1 MKLAFL
7 FHHYY
12 GPLFTQTILKKSFSA
27 ECKHD
32 RKIKVHQS
40 K

>member
-12 GPLFTQTILKKSFSA
+12 GPLFTQTNIEKVSA